1 MVKIF
6 GSTVILMEYLIL
18 CPYVGLAF
26 HFFLDKK
33 TKQKNQG
40 LQQFNNLNFIKTK
53 CIRMIF
59 EQPLNLG
66 EPRS

>member
-1 MVKIF
+1 
-6 GSTVILMEYLIL
+6 MEYLIL
-18 CPYVGLAF
+18 CPHAGLAF

-53 CIRMIF
+53 CSRVIF
-59 EQPLNLG
+59 EQALNFLVLL
-66 EPRS
+66 SFYFI